1 LIRIKL
7 KNQRKHIMDKIKDL
21 KLLIIFHLKDKYYAI
36 HNLYDKL
43 STGEM
48 SRTFDL
54 LSGFAKKEV
63 QT

>member
-1 LIRIKL
+1 
-7 KNQRKHIMDKIKDL
+7 MDKIKDL